1 MWHTGTSD
9 SQPMVRL
16 RRLGCL
22 CRPLTMTS
30 QPTAPHSLIPAQG
43 LHIIACSDSHDMVSC
58 SQGLRF
64 FAAVVAD
71 ASIGPRL

>member
-1 MWHTGTSD
+1 MPLQAIDHDIPTHSA
-9 SQPMVRL
+9 SL
-16 RRLGCL
+16 R
-22 CRPLTMTS
+22 
-30 QPTAPHSLIPAQG
+30 LIPVQG